1 MTKVAFYI
9 NNESISNVDCTS
21 ILDSNPGIGGTEY
34 LFYYT
39 AYKLQSYSESTL
51 DTTLLTSSI
60 CKLPK
65 DCKYQKVGNKAEAI
79 KFCIKSNINVLVVK
93 YEEKDFSPNI
103 FSEIKNDIKIYIW
116 AHNIIPDHIL
126 TIIAKTHTI
135 KKVINVGK
143 EQLDLYRDHL
153 AFKKSTYIYNSINI
167 KPKEFYLQNS
177 IPFKQRQNEITYL
190 GSLVPIKGF
199 HLLAKAW
206 PSILQAYPDA
216 HLNVIGSGNV
226 YGNAQLGKY
235 GIAEESYEKQFMPY
249 LTKPNG
255 EILPSVTFY
264 GKLGEEK
271 NKILAKTKIGIPNPS
286 GYSETFCLSA
296 IEMELYGCKIVTK
309 KYVGFLDTVPPS
321 GGILYKHESSLATN
335 IIKELQ
341 QNENNSYKETYD
353 FISRNFNTTKI
364 ISEWTKVLIDDSYI
378 NDYKIV
384 NPEYNFKLL
393 REKNRKIKSFLP
405 FGFLLPTID
414 NYITILKKIFPF
426 LSIKNLY

>member
-1 MTKVAFYI
+1 M
-9 NNESISNVDCTS
+9 
-21 ILDSNPGIGGTEY
+21 
-34 LFYYT
+34 
-39 AYKLQSYSESTL
+39 
-51 DTTLLTSSI
+51 
-60 CKLPK
+60 
-65 DCKYQKVGNKAEAI
+65 
-79 KFCIKSNINVLVVK
+79 
-93 YEEKDFSPNI
+93 
-103 FSEIKNDIKIYIW
+103 
-116 AHNIIPDHIL
+116 
-126 TIIAKTHTI
+126 
-135 KKVINVGK
+135 
-143 EQLDLYRDHL
+143 
-153 AFKKSTYIYNSINI
+153 
-167 KPKEFYLQNS
+167 QNS